1 MNKTAVGEALL
12 VRAQQWR
19 WAARRPADH
28 PRVKRDTMLSRVDTS
43 DNSQS
48 SATAF
53 GIMQRELDDRTS
65 VISVEGELDL
75 STAPRLKWMLVD
87 SIEAG
92 RVQVVIDLS
101 LTTFIDS
108 TAVGVLVAVNRSLDG
123 GARLALVCTRPN
135 VLKIFELSGI
145 DGAFAIY
152 PTLDE
157 ALTFARGQAARVS

>member
-1 MNKTAVGEALL
+1 
-12 VRAQQWR
+12 
-19 WAARRPADH
+19 
-28 PRVKRDTMLSRVDTS
+28 MLSRVDTS
-43 DNSQS
+43 DHSQS

-53 GIMQRELDDRTS
+53 GIMQRELDERTS

-75 STAPRLKWMLVD
+75 STAPRLKWMLVE

-92 RVQVVIDLS
+92 RIQVVVDLS

-108 TAVGVLVAVNRSLDG
+108 TAVGVLVAVNRSLDA

-145 DGAFAIY
+145 DGAFAIF

-157 ALTFARGQAARVS
+157 ALTFTRGQAARVT